1 MQLMSELIETTS
13 DWAEGEISSILASQF
28 VLQKTQNLTRKLM
41 PRGSRLEDVIIFVDL
56 PKRAPGNW
64 IFTRYARVKRLT
76 QIPRPDFSLDPSL
89 MHEFSSGRT
98 EPLNPSIATVHH
110 KPV

>member
-1 MQLMSELIETTS
+1 
-13 DWAEGEISSILASQF
+13 
-28 VLQKTQNLTRKLM
+28 M

-56 PKRAPGNW
+56 PKRAPGDW

-76 QIPRPDFSLDPSL
+76 QSPPGRPDFSFHPSL

-98 EPLNPSIATVHH
+98 QSLNPSMATGHNKTV
-110 KPV
+110 